1 MLKRFYL
8 ISIRLA
14 YFNRICGYF
23 NSAVDSAC
31 SQMTEYKCESGQS
44 KETYFLLGYEP
55 ELVRECE
62 KNYIT
67 L

>member
-44 KETYFLLGYEP
+44 KEKYYWAMKP
-55 ELVRECE
+55 
-62 KNYIT
+62 N
-67 L
+67 